1 MSWMLPLR
9 CHARCKAALLQI
21 CHSAAFQY
29 FRFWWPLAK
38 EHQWTW
44 TCQWNR
50 TECTTEPRAKHRG
63 GQKRKCLDG
72 GVHQGGCSSLGLGA
86 LESCYGQGGG
96 LEFLFRRLNKSA
108 PTRKEIR
115 VFTDLQQ
122 SCNSKI
128 STFVSVA
135 VHWKHQVVA
144 VDSLWLC
151 VAITLGMALVIGLAQ
166 PFAQPQ
172 MNVLQ
177 SACFACAWPCIW

>member
-1 MSWMLPLR
+1 MCKLAQNPNPVFFQSMAPISWSHQTLPFTPGLNWLQCSLLLWDRNCVSIVMSWMLPLR

-38 EHQWTW
+38 EHQRTW

-86 LESCYGQGGG
+86 LESFYGQGAG
-96 LEFLFRRLNKSA
+96 LRIPV
-108 PTRKEIR
+108 PTPKQER
-115 VFTDLQQ
+115 
-122 SCNSKI
+122 SN
-128 STFVSVA
+128 
-135 VHWKHQVVA
+135 
-144 VDSLWLC
+144 
-151 VAITLGMALVIGLAQ
+151 
-166 PFAQPQ
+166 
-172 MNVLQ
+172 
-177 SACFACAWPCIW
+177 